1 MHDIEAITDFCRNFR
16 QLHPYP
22 LHFYHDNQ
30 LLAELPSSPI
40 DLVTPFYEQIR
51 SLEKQ
56 AFLFEL
62 TEDFILGGVYSDD
75 RRVLLLLGPALTAPL
90 TPASLHNIQRL
101 YQLSSDSKDAIIS
114 YIEPGAGKTL
124 FHFRTVL
131 RLVNYFLNQTPSDE
145 SEASLYFANEE
156 INKEIRKENLEKSAY
171 KQQSVSYQLAY
182 EFEQNMLNAIKEGNE
197 KVIGQVA
204 LSMEMHIGML
214 STVSVRQAKN
224 QFICIAT
231 LATRAAIQGGLDLES
246 AYGLSDSYIQ
256 KAEACI
262 TSARINELI
271 DTMLL
276 DFTTRTKQ
284 VKFHADISGEL
295 YPCIRFIRNNTH
307 QPLSVRD
314 VAKYAHLSVRQL
326 DRKFSSD
333 LGFCPREFIMR
344 CKLEEAKE
352 MLAYTNKSLNEISQI
367 LCFSS
372 QSYFNNVFKKHFG
385 MTPGDYRKSQKL

>member
-1 MHDIEAITDFCRNFR
+1 MRDAETIIDFCRNFR

-22 LHFYHDNQ
+22 LHFYYDNQ
-30 LLAELPSSPI
+30 LMIDLPAFHI
-40 DLVTPFYEQIR
+40 DLVAPFYEQILA
-51 SLEKQ
+51 LEKQ
-56 AFLFEL
+56 AFLFEIA
-62 TEDFILGGVYSDD
+62 ENFMIGWVYSDD
-75 RRVLLLLGPALTAPL
+75 RRVLLLLGPALTATL
-90 TPASLHNIQRL
+90 TTANLHGIQQL
-101 YQLSSDSKDAIIS
+101 YQLSSDSKDALVS
-114 YIEPGAGKTL
+114 YIGPGAGKTL

-156 INKEIRKENLEKSAY
+156 INKEIRKENLEKNAY
-171 KQQSVSYQLAY
+171 EQQYASYRLAY

-204 LSMEMHIGML
+204 LSMSMHVGTL
-214 STVSVRQAKN
+214 SSASVRQAKN

-231 LATRAAIQGGLDLES
+231 LATRAAIQGGLDLEN
-246 AYGLSDSYIQ
+246 AYSLSDSYIQ
-256 KAEACI
+256 KAEAC
-262 TSARINELI
+262 TTCAPINELI

-276 DFTTRTKQ
+276 DFTVRTKQ
-284 VKFHADISGEL
+284 AKFNADVSGDL
-295 YPCIRFIRNNTH
+295 YLCIRFIRNNTH

-333 LGFCPREFIMR
+333 LGFCPKEFIMR

-352 MLAYTNKSLNEISQI
+352 MLTYTNKSLNEISQI

-372 QSYFNNVFKKHFG
+372 QSYFNNVFKKHFN
-385 MTPGDYRKSQKL
+385 MTPGEFRKLQKT

>member
-1 MHDIEAITDFCRNFR
+1 MHDIKAIVDFCRNFE

-22 LHFYHDNQ
+22 VHFYYDGQ
-30 LLAELPSSPI
+30 LITELPASHI
-40 DLVTPFYEQIR
+40 DLVAPFYGQIR

-56 AFLFEL
+56 AFLFEIA
-62 TEDFILGGVYSDD
+62 ENFILGGVYSND
-75 RRVLLLLGPALTAPL
+75 RHVLLLLGPALTAPL
-90 TPASLHNIQRL
+90 NTATLHNIQQL
-101 YQLSSDSKDAIIS
+101 YRFSSDSKDAVAS
-114 YIEPGAGKTL
+114 YLEHGAGKTL

-131 RLVNYFLNQTPSDE
+131 RLINYFLNQTPSDE
-145 SEASLYFANEE
+145 SGASLYFANED
-156 INKEIRKENLEKSAY
+156 INREIRKENLEKNAY
-171 KQQSVSYQLAY
+171 GQQYASYQLAY

-204 LSMEMHIGML
+204 LSMSMHVGTL
-214 STVSVRQAKN
+214 SNVSVRQAKN

-231 LATRAAIQGGLDLES
+231 LATRAAIQGGLDLEN
-246 AYGLSDSYIQ
+246 AYSLSDSYIQ
-256 KAEACI
+256 KSEAC
-262 TSARINELI
+262 TTCTPINELI

-276 DFTTRTKQ
+276 DFTVRTKQ
-284 VKFHADISGEL
+284 AKFNANISGDL

-314 VAKYAHLSVRQL
+314 VADYAHLSVRQL

-333 LGFCPREFIMR
+333 LGFHPGEFIMR

-352 MLAYTNKSLNEISQI
+352 MLTYTNKSLNEISQI

-385 MTPGDYRKSQKL
+385 MTPGVFRRSQKT